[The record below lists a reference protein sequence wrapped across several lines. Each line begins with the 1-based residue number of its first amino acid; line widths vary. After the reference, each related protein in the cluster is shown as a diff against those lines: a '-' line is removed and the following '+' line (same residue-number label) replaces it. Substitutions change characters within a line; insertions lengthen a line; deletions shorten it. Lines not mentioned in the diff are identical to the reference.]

1 MSQHILIVEDD
12 VMIQGFLTLTL
23 EGEGFRTSAVGSG
36 SGMFSVLKHEKVD
49 LILLDLGLPDADG
62 LDLTEEIRKSHA
74 IPIIVASARRRSD
87 DREAALAL
95 GANDYLT
102 KPFEPRELIKRVK
115 FFLAEDYADETPP
128 EFGMGPGAQ
137 PAPDIPPALT
147 PQPSSVPDAIG
158 RSGHQPTPARSQPS
172 NQPTSASIK
181 PQELD
186 RLVLLFGVFVIVV
199 ALVGGMYWYV
209 DRMGGEP
216 PVADLL
222 SPAPTVQKQKTTE
235 PRMADAENP
244 RRGALQ
250 PPASAPIHIAE
261 PPETV
266 SEAETVMSAP
276 ETRRLPQATP
286 RNFTESV
293 VVRPQTSVSPE
304 TTADNASVT
313 PPISEPEN
321 VVPIPPRCAQI
332 PDVDWWKFKTHAQV
346 KRYVD
351 RKYGGDWQP
360 YVEGWSTRLEKLRD
374 IYGRGSAIK
383 TGNGQL
389 LQDEGLAV
397 YINQVAKRL
406 AVTRCLAGE
415 ASILDN

>member
-62 LDLTEEIRKSHA
+62 LDLTEEIRKTHA
-74 IPIIVASARRRSD
+74 VPIIVASARRRSD
-87 DREAALAL
+87 DRDAALAL

-115 FFLAEDYADETPP
+115 FFLAEDYANETPP
-128 EFGMGPGAQ
+128 ESGSVSGARQATPVPPAMAPQSPSGPG
-137 PAPDIPPALT
+137 P
-147 PQPSSVPDAIG
+147 VG
-158 RSGHQPTPARSQPS
+158 RTDQQPTPARSQPV
-172 NQPTSASIK
+172 NQPRSASMK

-186 RLVLLFGVFVIVV
+186 RVVLLFGVFVVVV

-209 DRMGGEP
+209 DLMGGEP
-216 PVADLL
+216 PVADQL
-222 SPAPTVQKQKTTE
+222 SPATTAQKQEITE
-235 PRMADAENP
+235 PRLKNVKDP

-250 PPASAPIHIAE
+250 PPASAPVHIAE

-266 SEAETVMSAP
+266 SEADTVEPAP
-276 ETRRLPQATP
+276 GARPIPKATP
-286 RNFTESV
+286 KNFTESI
-293 VVRPQTSVSPE
+293 VVRPQTSVSPK
-304 TTADNASVT
+304 TITDNPSIT
-313 PPISEPEN
+313 PAISAPEKAA
-321 VVPIPPRCAQI
+321 VVRPRCAQI
-332 PDVDWWKFKTHAQV
+332 PDVDWWRFKTHAQV

-351 RKYGGDWQP
+351 RKHGGDWQP

-383 TGNGQL
+383 TGNGEL
-389 LQDEGLAV
+389 LQDEDLAA

-406 AVTRCLAGE
+406 AVTRCLAEE
-415 ASILDN
+415 ASTLGN